1 MRTVGGFKLG
11 IRKGNEMGNLVAE
24 NNDQILI
31 QEIMAFKYNM
41 KYRTDSD
48 ILADLCFYEQ
58 NKYFTDIN
66 ILITG

>member
-48 ILADLCFYEQ
+48 ILADLCFY
-58 NKYFTDIN
+58 
-66 ILITG
+66 